1 MRLLRGQ
8 IRQLMDWQQ
17 QYLPRTLRKQQPFLT
32 VCRLEQYGKY
42 IINTPTSCKVWLFL
56 RFKRWIEEGFLLMG
70 KFGRVLRLMNR
81 LRQKCSFLA
90 G

>member
-42 IINTPTSCKVWLFL
+42 IINTPTSCKVWLGMVIL
-56 RFKRWIEEGFLLMG
+56 ASQMLDI
-70 KFGRVLRLMNR
+70 GRVSNWFYD
-81 LRQKCSFLA
+81 SFKIFPRF
-90 G
+90 

>member
-56 RFKRWIEEGFLLMG
+56 RVKCCIEEGFLIGFMIHSKYFPDSDWL
-70 KFGRVLRLMNR
+70 K
-81 LRQKCSFLA
+81 A
-90 G
+90 HA